1 MATLRD
7 IRRRI
12 TSVTGTQQI
21 TSAMKMVSAAKLNR
35 AQQAAL
41 AAQPYAMGLRNMV
54 TTLSRGLT
62 AEDHPLLGENR
73 EGKTAVLLYTSDR
86 GLCGGFNS
94 NLLKFVVKSLT
105 SQGHVDPQ
113 LIIVGRVGND
123 FFRRR
128 AYLVTQSVVQMTLTE
143 KQARIRE
150 VIDELVQRYIAGDVG
165 RVLVAYNQF
174 FNPMRQEPTLLQL
187 LPVVAPAP
195 GEPGTEDAAQDERE
209 SLFEPSRAEIL
220 NSLLPRYVE
229 NQCTLAMLNTEA
241 GEHGARMVAM
251 ESATKNAGE
260 MISRLT
266 LQYNRVRQ
274 AAITREL
281 IEVINGAQ
289 SL

>member
-54 TTLSRGLT
+54 TTISRGLT
-62 AEDHPLLGENR
+62 AEDHPLLGENP
-73 EGKTAVLLYTSDR
+73 EGKTALLLYTSDR

-94 NLLKFVVKSLT
+94 NLLKFVVRSLT
-105 SQGHVDPQ
+105 KQGHVDPE

-123 FFRRR
+123 YFRRR
-128 AYLVTQSVVQMTLTE
+128 AYLVTRSVVQLTLTE

-150 VIDELVQRYIAGDVG
+150 AIDELVQRYITGDVG
-165 RVLVAYNQF
+165 RVLVAYNRF
-174 FNPMRQEPTLLQL
+174 FNPMRQDPTLMQL
-187 LPVVAPAP
+187 LPVVAPEP
-195 GEPGTEDAAQDERE
+195 GAPGTEDAAQDERE
-209 SLFEPSRAEIL
+209 SLFEPSRVEIL
-220 NSLLPRYVE
+220 SSLLPRYVE

-274 AAITREL
+274 AAITKEL

>member
-54 TTLSRGLT
+54 TTISRGLT
-62 AEDHPLLGENR
+62 AEDHPLLGENP
-73 EGKTAVLLYTSDR
+73 EGKTALLLYTSDR

-94 NLLKFVVKSLT
+94 NLLKFVVRSLT
-105 SQGHVDPQ
+105 KQGHVDPE

-123 FFRRR
+123 YFRRR
-128 AYLVTQSVVQMTLTE
+128 AYLVTRSVVQLTLTE

-150 VIDELVQRYIAGDVG
+150 AIDELVQRYITGDVG
-165 RVLVAYNQF
+165 RVLVAYNRF
-174 FNPMRQEPTLLQL
+174 FNPMRQDPTLMQL
-187 LPVVAPAP
+187 LPVVAPEP
-195 GEPGTEDAAQDERE
+195 GAPGTEDAAQDERE
-209 SLFEPSRAEIL
+209 SLFEPSRVEIL
-220 NSLLPRYVE
+220 SSLLPRYVE
-229 NQCTLAMLNTEA
+229 NQCTLSMLNTEA

-274 AAITREL
+274 AAITKEL